1 MDGVHSRNLLQATRY
16 VEELHMFYR
25 QNKQWLLTRTCM
37 DIGTP
42 LRSNFLAKAAKAIIR
57 CFFTSMTNRQI
68 SPSPKKL
75 FSEGSW
81 I

>member
-42 LRSNFLAKAAKAIIR
+42 LRSNFLAKAAK
-57 CFFTSMTNRQI
+57 I

-75 FSEGSW
+75 FSEGAGYDDGNGNVDVSPET
-81 I
+81 